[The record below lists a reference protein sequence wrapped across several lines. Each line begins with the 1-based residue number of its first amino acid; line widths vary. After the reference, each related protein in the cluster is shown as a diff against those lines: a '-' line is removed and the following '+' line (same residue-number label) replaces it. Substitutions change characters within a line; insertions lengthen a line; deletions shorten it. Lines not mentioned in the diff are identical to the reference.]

1 MPLQIKSLSS
11 QRFAASP
18 SILGYLIMRKC
29 ILLAFVICFIVAP
42 LVPEWENKF
51 LIFKERYVGKIPLDA
66 YCPNIELINEYL
78 DLNQRCSVIHQQ
90 LLKKLQVSLVSGGRE
105 VKVAD
110 NDQFAKKRR
119 APGRRSKSAATE

>member
-1 MPLQIKSLSS
+1 M
-11 QRFAASP
+11 
-18 SILGYLIMRKC
+18 
-29 ILLAFVICFIVAP
+29 
-42 LVPEWENKF
+42 
-51 LIFKERYVGKIPLDA
+51 GKIPLDA

-119 APGRRSKSAATE
+119 APGRRSKSAVTE